1 MVAVV
6 PQSAVAI
13 CRYTRNYVDN
23 KSATGRTKMLDS
35 FGARATTGTP
45 MN

>member
-23 KSATGRTKMLDS
+23 SATGRTKMLDS
-35 FGARATTGTP
+35 FRARATTGKP